1 MNAISKLL
9 FVSLF
14 GIGCA
19 SAQVGQT
26 SVADLRGNLVVSG
39 AAEKAIVVGPA
50 DLHAYA
56 GFKGGEVYT
65 VPAVAGRDADCAAPH
80 AGGRA
85 IEADRTA
92 VVHVGAGQVACVA
105 TTNARGLEL
114 VWHARAPKTGEKT
127 EEIAVASAPAIRGRA
142 Q

>member
-1 MNAISKLL
+1 MNSLSKLL
-9 FVSLF
+9 FISLL

-19 SAQVGQT
+19 SAQVGQ
-26 SVADLRGNLVVSG
+26 SPVADMRGNLAVTSH
-39 AAEKAIVVGPA
+39 AEKAIVVGPA

-92 VVHVGAGQVACVA
+92 VMHVGAGQVACVA

-114 VWHARAPKTGEKT
+114 VWHARAPKA
-127 EEIAVASAPAIRGRA
+127 EEIAVASATTTRGRA